1 MKGPSFDEE
10 EWEEKAPGIHLKGSL
25 DGHGLRIAVVA
36 SRFNRFV
43 TSRLVEGA
51 CEALISHGLKEQDIT
66 VAWVPGA
73 FEVPLVAREMAQTRK
88 WDAVVCLG
96 AVIRGETAH
105 FDYVAGEAA
114 RGIASASRETGVP
127 VSFGILTTDTEE
139 QALERAGG
147 KWGNKGQDASLA
159 AIEMANLLRLLRD
172 TEG

>member
-10 EWEEKAPGIHLKGSL
+10 ELEEDAPGIHLKGNL

-43 TSRLVEGA
+43 TSKLVEGA
-51 CEALISHGLKEQDIT
+51 WEALLSHGLKEQDIT

-73 FEVPLVAREMAQTRK
+73 FEVPLVAQEMARTRK

-147 KWGNKGQDASLA
+147 KGGNKGHDASLA

-172 TEG
+172 TE